1 MIERIF
7 KSWKSSLVGLIL
19 FLSGIALVVFE
30 KATLTE
36 AGAFFGMAFVLFFT
50 KEKIN
55 E

>member
-7 KSWKSSLVGLIL
+7 KSWKSSVVGLIL
-19 FLSGIALVVFE
+19 FISGIALVGFE

>member
-1 MIERIF
+1 MIDRVF
-7 KSWKSSLVGLIL
+7 KSWKSTLAGLIL
-19 FLSGIALVVFE
+19 FISGMVLVGFE